1 MTSIRFGRERDDQ
14 SETVPR
20 PRIPGSFER
29 EKFGGMARKGA
40 EEGHT
45 QGQGTN
51 TTIAHGHGWEEWPTT
66 RQMEGAEL

>member
-1 MTSIRFGRERDDQ
+1 MISIRFGGERDDQ
-14 SETVPR
+14 RETVPR

-45 QGQGTN
+45 RGKGQ
-51 TTIAHGHGWEEWPTT
+51 T
-66 RQMEGAEL
+66 RP